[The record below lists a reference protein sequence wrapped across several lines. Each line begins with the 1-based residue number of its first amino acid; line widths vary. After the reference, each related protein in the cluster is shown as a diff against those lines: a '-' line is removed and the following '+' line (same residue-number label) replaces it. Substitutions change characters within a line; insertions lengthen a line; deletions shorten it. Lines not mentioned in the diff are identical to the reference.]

1 MQPIGIRNNN
11 PLNIRVGKSKWKG
24 QINGNGN
31 VNGNNSSPSPTAK
44 SPSPRRGDRG
54 EAGEAAFCV
63 FESMEYGIRA
73 AFCILRTY
81 ATKYRL
87 CSIRD
92 IITRWAPPS
101 ENDTQSYIRH
111 VCMMTGFGGNQ
122 RLTEKDW
129 PRLVKAMAKIECGAD
144 LDDEVIERAR
154 RSLTP
159 TASPTASPLTPLRG
173 EGDWGVK
180 GKL

>member
-1 MQPIGIRNNN
+1 MQSRGIRNNN
-11 PLNIRVGKSKWKG
+11 PLNIRVGKDKWKG
-24 QINGNGN
+24 Q
-31 VNGNNSSPSPTAK
+31 VLPQ
-44 SPSPRRGDRG
+44 RGSG
-54 EAGEAAFCV
+54 EGAVFCQ
-63 FESMEYGIRA
+63 FQSMEYGIRA

-87 CSIRD
+87 SSVRD

-129 PRLVKAMAKIECGAD
+129 PKLIKAMAKIECGAD
-144 LDDEVIERAR
+144 LDDEVI
-154 RSLTP
+154 
-159 TASPTASPLTPLRG
+159 
-173 EGDWGVK
+173 
-180 GKL
+180 GKAWKLFK

>member
-1 MQPIGIRNNN
+1 MQSRGIRNNN
-11 PLNIRVGKSKWKG
+11 PLNIRVGKDKWKG
-24 QINGNGN
+24 QINVN
-31 VNGNNSSPSPTAK
+31 VNVNVNK
-44 SPSPRRGDRG
+44 SPK
-54 EAGEAAFCV
+54 AGGAFCV
-63 FESMEYGIRA
+63 FQSMEYGIRA

-87 CSIRD
+87 SSVRD

-129 PRLVKAMAKIECGAD
+129 PKLIKAMAKIECGAD
-144 LDDEVIERAR
+144 LDDEVI
-154 RSLTP
+154 
-159 TASPTASPLTPLRG
+159 
-173 EGDWGVK
+173 
-180 GKL
+180 GKAWRLFSIEH